1 MTRQSNTGNDQ
12 TLETPDKSSARWSGP
27 LALFWSGVLEAIV
40 LAEWQ
45 AGIAQVT

>member
-27 LALFWSGVLEAIV
+27 LALSWSGELAAIV
-40 LAEWQ
+40 FAEWR
-45 AGIAQVT
+45 AGIAQGT